1 MNNWNSAGNGLFWR
15 RCKDELYDKVTIYS
29 GRLPGFSLP
38 LACILSRHI
47 CCYSCTY
54 LVTREYAMLFLP
66 KFVFLTIGRNI
77 EDILPSYR
85 PNLYLLSFLYFMW
98 YSHVNTILGFFKNN
112 QGFILLYKSLEQC
125 TSLLSNFPY
134 LWFRLVTLSFEVYI
148 YIIQYSSRPKQ
159 DKNL

>member
-1 MNNWNSAGNGLFWR
+1 MYNMNNWNSAGNGLFWR

-54 LVTREYAMLFLP
+54 LVTRGYAVLFLP

-112 QGFILLYKSLEQC
+112 PWNNALHYYLIFHIYGSDWWH
-125 TSLLSNFPY
+125 FP
-134 LWFRLVTLSFEVYI
+134 LKYI
-148 YIIQYSSRPKQ
+148 YIVQYSSRPKQ